1 MEANTNHTTSPTL
14 RLKMA
19 SSATPI
25 QGAEPA
31 RSPLDVVQLHRR
43 LAYSARDLANL
54 PLDQMPAVMDDAD
67 ILKVNNAMDIIEAAV
82 AKIHVRAPARQGF
95 GAPITVNKAFQ
106 DISRPA
112 PFLSQGYDL
121 SPEDVPK
128 LALQPPV
135 PIPTRWK
142 KLPCDYPTF
151 EPLHGSSWDNPFWN
165 LTDKWLQASGIPV
178 IKLRQEGDS
187 NFDEDDYNEWD
198 EYNYFVPDF
207 AKIYPVPQTPALVK
221 ERQGDISEADEQFFL
236 SPRAAL
242 RLYLALTENVG
253 DCTSDLYEKYSQSY
267 LGVCSDLRELLPG
280 CDLQDWSVE
289 LRLAYD
295 RVKNRLVK
303 GALMTSP
310 NHDAN
315 GFFMEAGEDLPWV
328 LYSDVGMKDPNEA
341 LWTRAGFRRLRNTN
355 IAFPLF
361 KANRGYGAH
370 NNMNVLLSA
379 FPGNPNCM
387 AEVHLIMACVKQQNT
402 TGIFEDIVANGG
414 AIGALFDSLP
424 KTRYDDISAW
434 PGDGEGGYFEVGS
447 AEVPALRPLGRCR
460 DEPTSMGDSKCQF
473 LGSSQDPHQDPW
485 QNWFVPFDA
494 GRLEDHYLPV
504 CWKAQLH
511 KYFPP
516 HFRHVVFLAV
526 SLASSSRTAPGS
538 SASPGSDPASA
549 TASKE
554 TPFRAM
560 PRLPVEIWQMILGLL
575 VSDDIVDSN
584 VASRGIQ
591 WQLKWRQHW
600 AAIDVPT
607 RDRLAKEDSQTRERL
622 IEAKKHQMIAENQ
635 RISESIARLK
645 ALKTPAH
652 L

>member
-1 MEANTNHTTSPTL
+1 MEATINHTTSPTV
-14 RLKMA
+14 RLKMEA
-19 SSATPI
+19 STTPNWFRSA
-25 QGAEPA
+25 
-31 RSPLDVVQLHRR
+31 PLDVVQLHQR
-43 LAYSARDLANL
+43 LAYSARELANL
-54 PLDQMPAVMDDAD
+54 PLDQMPTMMDEAN
-67 ILKVNNAMDIIEAAV
+67 IIKVNNAMDIIEAAV
-82 AKIHVRAPARQGF
+82 AKIHVRAPA
-95 GAPITVNKAFQ
+95 PILPEMMITV
-106 DISRPA
+106 DMS
-112 PFLSQGYDL
+112 
-121 SPEDVPK
+121 K

-165 LTDKWLQASGIPV
+165 LTAKSLQASGIPV
-178 IKLRQEGDS
+178 IKLPQEGDPD
-187 NFDEDDYNEWD
+187 FEDYDYNEFCFRD
-198 EYNYFVPDF
+198 FVPDF
-207 AKIYPVPQTPALVK
+207 AKIYPVPQTPMLVK
-221 ERQGDISEADEQFFL
+221 KSHGDLDKGAEQFFL

-242 RLYLALTENVG
+242 RLYLALTANVT
-253 DCTSDLYEKYSQSY
+253 DSEDDLCELSQSY

-295 RVKNRLVK
+295 RVKNRLLK

-315 GFFMEAGEDLPWV
+315 GYCMEACEDLPWV
-328 LYSDVGMKDPNEA
+328 GYSDRCMKAGKVCENPNVNEA
-341 LWTRAGFRRLRNTN
+341 LWTRAGFCTDTMVANR
-355 IAFPLF
+355 AWPLY
-361 KANRGYGAH
+361 KANRGYGAYD
-370 NNMNVLLSA
+370 NTMNVLPSA

-387 AEVHLIMACVKQQNT
+387 AEVHLIMACVKQHHT
-402 TGIFEDIVANGG
+402 TGTFEDIVANGG
-414 AIGALFDSLP
+414 AIGAHFDSLP
-424 KTRYDDISAW
+424 KTRYDDISTW
-434 PGDGEGGYFEVGS
+434 GDADGAEGGYFAVGS
-447 AEVPALRPLGRCR
+447 PEVPALRPPGNESR
-460 DEPTSMGDSKCQF
+460 SIGNSKWQF
-473 LGSSQDPHQDPW
+473 LGSSQNPHQDPW

-591 WQLKWRQHW
+591 WQLKWRQNW
-600 AAIDVPT
+600 AAIDIPT
-607 RDRLAKEDSQTRERL
+607 RDRLAKEDSQARERL
-622 IEAKKHQMIAENQ
+622 VEAKK
-635 RISESIARLK
+635 RDKPPPPPPPWR
-645 ALKTPAH
+645 
-652 L
+652 